1 MGTGGEPDNIYVY
14 KMSNCIHKQGL
25 WITITHFAWSA
36 SMNAQIQL
44 EGHMTD
50 VSKVWWK
57 IRDVN
62 KFEWTST
69 NADRPIKLKPTQMGK
84 QMVGKD
90 KTYYFC
96 FK

>member
-1 MGTGGEPDNIYVY
+1 MDPTWGHKADD
-14 KMSNCIHKQGL
+14 SN
-25 WITITHFAWSA
+25 
-36 SMNAQIQL
+36 
-44 EGHMTD
+44 
-50 VSKVWWK
+50 VWQK

-69 NADRPIKLKPTQMGK
+69 DADHPVKLKPTQMGK

-90 KTYYFC
+90 KMYYFC